1 MGLISVGIKLPC
13 AKTIWRLKS
22 IVPSRAI
29 SKKITVFITRS
40 ASVKNVTKKY
50 AVKFAKL
57 IAFLAIAP
65 FVGGVIGFITKI
77 VLIPIIVFFVLF
89 IVLIV
94 LGNKIIMK

>member
-1 MGLISVGIKLPC
+1 MPIV
-13 AKTIWRLKS
+13 S
-22 IVPSRAI
+22 IVLFVFSASLLIYAGITAI

-89 IVLIV
+89 IVLLV
-94 LGNKIIMK
+94 LGIKIIMK